1 MAKISK
7 ESPDIVDE
15 NLRKIR
21 ESFPSCVTEGRI
33 DFEKLRN
40 LLGDNLT
47 SGEDTKPFSWAGRAD
62 ALRALQT
69 TAKGTL
75 VPDGKTSL

>member
-1 MAKISK
+1 MAEISK

-33 DFEKLRN
+33 DFEKLKK
-40 LLGDNLT
+40 LLGKTLT
-47 SGEDTKPFSWAGRAD
+47 SGEETYSFS
-62 ALRALQT
+62 
-69 TAKGTL
+69 
-75 VPDGKTSL
+75 